1 MPEYTTHSRGWL
13 VETDRV
19 SGKVVR
25 ECDTFTCG
33 HCNRVV
39 QVRSRAIPAELGG
52 RCGNCDT
59 LICPACQRLGRCT
72 PFEEVIAKY
81 EARQRLRA
89 QLGVG

>member
-1 MPEYTTHSRGWL
+1 MPEYATRSRGYL

-39 QVRSRAIPAELGG
+39 PVPPRAAPAQLGG
-52 RCGNCDT
+52 TCGNCQA
-59 LICPACQRLGRCT
+59 LICPRCAQDGRCT
-72 PFEEVIAKY
+72 PFEERIARY
-81 EARQRLRA
+81 EQQQRFRA
-89 QLGVG
+89 QLGG